1 MKKILLILC
10 LCLAGMPV
18 SAQKT
23 LTDTAQGIHDFKSD
37 INVAVYSLDGRR
49 LLAAGNDRNVRF
61 YDGITYFERFAYSHY
76 DQVTHVAIS
85 RDNSIIASCSKDR
98 VLKIYFEDSSKML
111 EFTHEADISDIV
123 FDYALRTLYTASPDG
138 NIRSYDLK
146 KGELTK
152 RKFALGM
159 PITSLTVSHTG
170 FIIAGLDNGDIQVL
184 NFMGKPAKTIK
195 AHNGEVTDLCYI
207 FFKNKQYLASGSVDK
222 LVKVWDLRTYK
233 EIKSFSGHTWTIN
246 KVELSRDNKFVMSA
260 GKDGSSKVW
269 NIETGVQE
277 LEIPSKGES
286 SRCISMNGDNSQ
298 IATVSLVRDPEEY
311 IIYIWDTGLEDKPEV
326 KPKGVPVNP
335 SKDKKKSLENKANGK
350 DKTPKPAKKKD

>member
-1 MKKILLILC
+1 MKKLLVLFSLVLC
-10 LCLAGMPV
+10 CLPLF
-18 SAQKT
+18 AQRT
-23 LTDTAQGIHDFKSD
+23 LTDTATGIHDFKND

-49 LLAAGNDRNVRF
+49 LIAASNDRYVRF
-61 YDGITYFERFAYSHY
+61 YDGFSFFERYSYSHF

-123 FDYALRTLYTASPDG
+123 FDYAMRTLYTASPDG

-146 KGELTK
+146 KGVLTK

-159 PITSLTVSHTG
+159 PISSLTISHTG
-170 FIIAGLDNGDIQVL
+170 LIIAGLDNGEIRFL
-184 NFMGKPAKTIK
+184 NYMGKQAKSIQ

-207 FFKNKQYLASGSVDK
+207 FYKNKQYLASGSVDK
-222 LVKVWDLRTYK
+222 LVKVWDVRTYK
-233 EIKSFSGHTWTIN
+233 EVKTFSGHTWDVN

-277 LEIPSKGES
+277 LEIPSKGETT
-286 SRCISMNGDNSQ
+286 RCISMSGDNSQ
-298 IATVSLVRDPEEY
+298 IATVSLVRNPKEY
-311 IIYIWDTGLEDKPEV
+311 IIYIWNTGLEDKPEP
-326 KPKGVPVNP
+326 KKGVTVNP
-335 SKDKKKSLENKANGK
+335 SKKKKKTLDNKSK
-350 DKTPKPAKKKD
+350 TKEKTPKVTEKKE